1 MQGIFE
7 KLNTSQ
13 MIIISHERNLDSFVT
28 DIFHFEKE
36 NHITKVTKES
46 T

>member
-1 MQGIFE
+1 MQPIFE
-7 KLNTSQ
+7 KLDTSQ

-36 NHITKVTKES
+36 NHITRVSKEGS
-46 T
+46 